1 MLVLATAA
9 PAAAAS
15 AVNPVITGAFS
26 FFPGGVGGNV
36 FVKYEGGE
44 WQANNLIQVTIA
56 SADGVL
62 GTPTTQELGGWNAL
76 ALLAGSAT
84 LQYPV
89 APPSDDWTAP
99 NLWIPFTAPPTAAS
113 VSINGQ
119 ILGTRRPGSSPGPSS
134 DLHSSTRRR
143 PGIACG
149 CLRRLLLA
157 NEEHRAFR

>member
-1 MLVLATAA
+1 MLNDTTGSRGFRTLDRRTLLRTGAWAAPVLVLATAA

-119 ILGTRRPGSSPGPSS
+119 ILGTTATGFEPGAIVGP
-134 DLHSSTRRR
+134 
-143 PGIACG
+143 P
-149 CLRRLLLA
+149 
-157 NEEHRAFR
+157 